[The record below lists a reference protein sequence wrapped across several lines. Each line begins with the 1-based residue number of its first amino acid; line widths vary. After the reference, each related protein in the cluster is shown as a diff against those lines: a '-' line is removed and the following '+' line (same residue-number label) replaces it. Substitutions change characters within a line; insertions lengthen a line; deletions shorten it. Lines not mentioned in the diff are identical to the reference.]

1 MPNRNFV
8 VQYTIKAADKFSGV
22 ANKFSKS
29 SAKMKAK
36 VNSLS
41 ASLKRTARNLEKF
54 KLKLVNAG
62 RSMRNFGAIATVG
75 LTLPIILMGKSMIT
89 SAANAEEARSKF
101 DTIFSKMTVKAN
113 KMAESLADGFNFS
126 KIGAREALSFTGDI
140 LTGFGFTQE
149 AALKMSNQVQE
160 LAADMGSLKNIESK
174 RVSEAITK
182 ALLGERESL
191 KLLGV
196 AILDMDVK
204 RRIALMT
211 SQGTR
216 FASLKEAKALATF
229 QLITEQAKNSIGDLA
244 RTKGSLTNRTKRLIS
259 KYDDLKVQLG
269 DKLLPLMLKL
279 VNFAMKAVNAFTAL
293 SPTTQKIIL
302 IFAGV
307 VAIAGPLLSMI
318 GLLTMAMGVLNIAT
332 IKVAISTLAAMAPY
346 IAMGAAIMAVFFAVK
361 MLVDKLLELS
371 GFDKKLENFGAG
383 IANFFNDDQEF
394 ISRKELSLSG
404 RSQTDVNLNVG
415 LAGGLE
421 QKGGASV
428 VPKGRP
434 TNVGLNAAGA

>member
-22 ANKFSKS
+22 ANKFNRS
-29 SAKMKAK
+29 SQKMQHRMKAL
-36 VNSLS
+36 VRVLDRGGAS
-41 ASLKRTARNLEKF
+41 ADKF
-54 KLKLVNAG
+54 RMKIKNAG
-62 RSMRNFGAIATVG
+62 RSMRNFGAIATIG
-75 LTLPIILMGKSMIT
+75 LTLPIFLMGKSMIIA
-89 SAANAEEARSKF
+89 AANAEEARSKF
-101 DTIFSKMTVKAN
+101 DTIFSRMTVKAN
-113 KMAESLADGFNFS
+113 KMAEALADGFNFS
-126 KIGAREALSFTGDI
+126 KIGAREALAFTGDI

-160 LAADMGSLKNIESK
+160 LAADMGSLKNIDSK

-244 RTKGSLTNRTKRLIS
+244 RTKGSLTNRTKRLTA
-259 KYDDLKVQLG
+259 KFDDLKVQLG

-279 VNFAMKAVNAFTAL
+279 VNFAMKVVNAFTAL

-307 VAIAGPLLSMI
+307 VAIAGPLLSML

-332 IKVAISTLAAMAPY
+332 IKVAISTLVAMAPY
-346 IAMGAAIMAVFFAVK
+346 IAMAAAIMAVFFAVK
-361 MLVDKLLELS
+361 MLVDKLLELT

-394 ISRKELSLSG
+394 ISRKELNLSG
-404 RSQTDVNLNVG
+404 RSQTDVNLNIG
-415 LAGGLE
+415 LAAGLE

-428 VPKGRP
+428 TQKGRP
-434 TNVGLNAAGA
+434 ANVGLNAVGS